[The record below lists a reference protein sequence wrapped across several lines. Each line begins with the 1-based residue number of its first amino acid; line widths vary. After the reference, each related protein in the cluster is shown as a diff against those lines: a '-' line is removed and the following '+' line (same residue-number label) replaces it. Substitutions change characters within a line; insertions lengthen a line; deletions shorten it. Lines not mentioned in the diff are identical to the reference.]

1 MAYYTVTVDGVDI
14 CAEFD
19 AVLSK
24 FEQEPPQAKIIT
36 VDIPAGVDLDITNAI
51 GATAFHNG
59 LHRFVFAITGADVVA
74 RARQL
79 KNRVHGGYK
88 TYSLSWEQGYS
99 YVGRW
104 QVTNME
110 RVSYDAELV
119 TIEVSHYPFKTKQ
132 EIIDILANP
141 RGSYRI
147 ENSNHY
153 TDVGIRLTQS
163 GSVTFGGSTVSY
175 SAGYHALADTLG
187 NDANVIVNYSDW
199 LYRVV
204 GTNLIVNPEH
214 STRSGSNVDFDN
226 NFAVVGT
233 NLKCVNEQ
241 LQHAYLYFTRK
252 DV

>member
-1 MAYYTVTVDGVDI
+1 MYYAVTVGGVDL

-19 AVLSK
+19 ATLSK
-24 FEQEPPQAKIIT
+24 FEQEPPAAKIIT

-79 KNRVHGGYK
+79 KNRVHGVYASYG
-88 TYSLSWEQGYS
+88 LSWEQGYS
-99 YVGRW
+99 YKGRW

-110 RVSYDAELV
+110 RVSDDAELV

-141 RGSYRI
+141 RGSYVM
-147 ENSNHY
+147 ENSNQFLN
-153 TDVGIRLTQS
+153 VGIRLAQPA
-163 GSVTFGGSTVSY
+163 SVTFNGSTASY
-175 SAGYHALADTLG
+175 SAGYHALADTL
-187 NDANVIVNYSDW
+187 NDDANVIVNYSDW

-204 GTNLIVNPEH
+204 GTNLIVNPAH
-214 STRSGSNVDFDN
+214 RTRSGTNVDFDS
-226 NFAVVGT
+226 NFAVYST

>member
-1 MAYYTVTVDGVDI
+1 MTYYTVTVAGVDI

-24 FEQEPPQAKIIT
+24 FEQEPPQAKITT
-36 VDIPAGVDLDITNAI
+36 VDIPAGIDLDITKAL

-79 KNRVHGGYK
+79 KNRVHGVYK
-88 TYSLSWEQGYS
+88 TYSLSWERGYS
-99 YVGRW
+99 YKGRW
-104 QVTNME
+104 QVTQIE
-110 RVSYDAELV
+110 RISYDAELV
-119 TIEVSHYPFKTKQ
+119 TIEVSHYPYKTKR
-132 EIIDILANP
+132 EVIDILANP
-141 RGSYRI
+141 RGSYVL
-147 ENSNHY
+147 ENSNQY
-153 TDVGIRLTQS
+153 LDVGIRLSQS
-163 GSVTFGGSTVSY
+163 ASVTFNGSTVSY
-175 SAGYHALADTLG
+175 GAGSHNLADTLS
-187 NDANVIVNYSDW
+187 NDTSVIVNYSDW
-199 LYRVV
+199 LYKIA
-204 GTNLIVNPEH
+204 GTNLIVNSAH
-214 STRSGSNVDFDN
+214 RTRNGSNVDFDS